1 MKRFLA
7 FLLAVFC
14 CTVFVCCDKAP
25 LDDPTPPNT
34 TPEEG
39 FSESAEVLYDTV
51 EGTRIPFKS
60 LGSLR
65 AGTQNSEMLVL
76 RSADEVNAAIEQG
89 YFSFISE
96 EGKALLLSKN
106 YDLYQI
112 VAVRYTGGAPY
123 REVAELVVSGGAL
136 EVVRVRYIHPLGH
149 YADVHYDEY
158 VLCLVQK
165 SDVTISASNPFSL
178 HLIEHLIELP
188 DPSSVN
194 VEAQQENAA

>member
-1 MKRFLA
+1 MKKVVAL
-7 FLLAVFC
+7 LLALLC
-14 CTVFVCCDKAP
+14 CLSLLSCDRTPKQ
-25 LDDPTPPNT
+25 DDIPPNT
-34 TPEEG
+34 TREEG
-39 FSESAEVLYDTV
+39 FPESAEVLYDTV

-60 LGSLR
+60 LGVLR
-65 AGTQNSEMLVL
+65 AGTQDSQMLVL
-76 RSADEVNAAIEQG
+76 RSADEVNTAIEQG
-89 YFSFISE
+89 YFSFIGE

-112 VAVRYTGGAPY
+112 VAVRYTGGDPY

-158 VLCLVQK
+158 ALCLVQK
-165 SDVTISASNPFSL
+165 SDINIPASSPFSL

-188 DPSSVN
+188 HPSSSD
-194 VEAQQENAA
+194 VEAEQENAA